1 MKAASVPRFALGT
14 FATEGGVPFAGLVV
28 DDHVMDLRP
37 ALGAAITTLEL
48 LQDWDDSLERLDELA
63 RSPRDGAL
71 PLAELRPCVPV
82 ASRQVL
88 CAGANYTRH
97 VRQMA
102 FAAMRAGGDP
112 RPDDEL
118 RAAAVEITDAL
129 GTSDPFIFAGLT
141 SALSGANDDI
151 VLWGPGEQHDWE
163 LELAVV
169 IGRGGRN
176 IPVPDA
182 MGHIAGYTISNDVS
196 TRDMLVRPTIPMSDL
211 VMTKSRPGFFPTG
224 PYIVPRAAVGDP
236 KQLRVTLSVNGEVMQ
251 DESVDD
257 LIHDIDRLV
266 AYASTAVELFAG
278 DLLLTG
284 SPAGNA
290 AHHGNRWLR
299 PGDII
304 EGTITGLGA
313 HRNRCV
319 APDG

>member
-1 MKAASVPRFALGT
+1 MKESSTPRYALGT
-14 FATEGGVPFAGLVV
+14 FAANGSERFAGLVV
-28 DDHVMDLRP
+28 DDHVVDLRP
-37 ALGAAITTLEL
+37 ALGTDITTLKVLE
-48 LQDWDDSLERLDELA
+48 DWDRSLVRLEEIA
-63 RSPRDGAL
+63 QTPHNGAPAL
-71 PLAELRPCVPV
+71 EQLRPCVP
-82 ASRQVL
+82 AAFGQVL

-102 FAAMRAGGDP
+102 FAGMRAGGDP

-118 RAAAVEITDAL
+118 RAAAVDITNAL
-129 GTSDPFIFAGLT
+129 STSDPFIFAGLT

-176 IPVPDA
+176 IAVQDA
-182 MGHIAGYTISNDVS
+182 MEHVAGYTISNDVS
-196 TRDMLVRPTIPMSDL
+196 TRDLLVRPPIPMSDL
-211 VMTKSRPGFFPTG
+211 VMSKSRPGFFPTG
-224 PYIVPRAAVGDP
+224 PYIVPRAAVPDP

-266 AYASTAVELFAG
+266 AYASTAAELFPG

-299 PGDII
+299 PGDVI
-304 EGTITGLGA
+304 EGHITGLG
-313 HRNRCV
+313 HQRNQCV
-319 APDG
+319 APD